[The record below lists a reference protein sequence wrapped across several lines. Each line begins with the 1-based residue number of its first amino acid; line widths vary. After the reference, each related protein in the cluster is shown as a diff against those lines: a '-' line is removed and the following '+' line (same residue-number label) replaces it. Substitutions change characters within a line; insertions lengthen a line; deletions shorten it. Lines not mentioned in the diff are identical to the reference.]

1 MHIQTVY
8 TSDHF
13 QSGTNINA
21 VPACM
26 QCILTVHAA
35 VLHAYN
41 IQAVLHAYNIH
52 AVLYMWLTWWS
63 RLMYPRQ
70 YADTLGPRPGR
81 EGSKVTVA
89 EH

>member
-1 MHIQTVY
+1 MQQYYMHIIY
-8 TSDHF
+8 MY
-13 QSGTNINA
+13 
-21 VPACM
+21 M
-26 QCILTVHAA
+26 Q
-35 VLHAYN
+35 Y
-41 IQAVLHAYNIH
+41 
-52 AVLYMWLTWWS
+52 YMWLTWWS